1 MDSALVLNKQVTV
14 VNAGFYQLRNISKLK
29 PILSFNP
36 QSVPGVYMTPI
47 DFSLIKKNG
56 FLYLSGIRFCDFSYK
71 IYLYTHKKTGLDSV
85 VLKVCKKNVYKSG
98 LRGQYDP
105 TLK

>member
-1 MDSALVLNKQVTV
+1 MLKHCSVKWKREWFAFIILTSIGPW
-14 VNAGFYQLRNISKLK
+14 VN
-29 PILSFNP
+29 
-36 QSVPGVYMTPI
+36 MTPI

-56 FLYLSGIRFCDFSYK
+56 FLYLSGIRFCDFSYI

-85 VLKVCKKNVYKSG
+85 VLKCVKNFFYKSG

-105 TLK
+105 TLKLMGNVKKN